1 MSCALATGVGLVA
14 LFKKINLT
22 RRSIARLWVAEVVC
36 RSSLS
41 DGGVPSQSYS
51 GGRRCSLSFEFK
63 SVKPATATQAG
74 PDDAVIVEKDMV

>member
-36 RSSLS
+36 RSLS